1 MSLWLLVPHDMTLI
15 LCVPPHLGAGST
27 FWEIAGG
34 GGPRFGKYPTV
45 NLCSCTMKGLSDVW
59 FTQT

>member
-15 LCVPPHLGAGST
+15 LCVTPHLGAGST

-34 GGPRFGKYPTV
+34 GGPRFGKYPWV
-45 NLCSCTMKGLSDVW
+45 YRCGEASRDVHV
-59 FTQT
+59 TGS